1 MSTREDNLPLTE
13 WTMPPASTFEG
24 ISIHF
29 LLKYYLYRTAVGPE
43 AHTSQVASL
52 CSAVSLADPG
62 CRCPLLMLLLA
73 ATQTMLPSF
82 SVPAVGDLPDF
93 PEGP

>member
-1 MSTREDNLPLTE
+1 MREDNLPLTE

-73 ATQTMLPSF
+73 AAQTMLPSF